1 MRRAILQTFGALFG
15 LLLILA
21 AVAFWGWQ
29 HWIGPGP
36 ASQEVNVLIPKG
48 TGMAGIAQRL
58 EQAGVV
64 ADATLF
70 RAGVL
75 LQGASRGL
83 QAGEYAFPAAAS
95 PAEVLARLR
104 RGDRVV
110 RQVTVPEG
118 LTVRQVLALIE
129 AEPALSGSIESVPA
143 EGRLLPETYA
153 FERGDTRQAMVD
165 RMAGAMDAALAELWA
180 GRAENL
186 PIDSPEEA
194 LVLASIVER
203 ETGQPDERPLVAGVF
218 SNRLRK
224 GMRLQSDPTVIY
236 GVSDGLGRIDRPLTR
251 TDLQTPTDWNTY
263 VIAGLPPT
271 PIANPSRA
279 ALRAVL
285 QPAETD
291 YLYFV
296 ADGTGGHVFA
306 ASLAEH
312 NRNVR
317 AWRAQQRNRTVTE

>member
-1 MRRAILQTFGALFG
+1 MRRAILRLFAGLFG
-15 LLLILA
+15 LLLIAA

-29 HWIGPGP
+29 QWIGPGP
-36 ASQEVNVLIPKG
+36 STEQVNLVIPKG
-48 TGMAGIAQRL
+48 TGVGGIAARL

-75 LQGASRGL
+75 AEGASRSL
-83 QAGEYAFPAAAS
+83 QAGEYAFDPGIS
-95 PAEVLARLR
+95 PAGVLAKLR
-104 RGDRVV
+104 SGDRVLH
-110 RQVTVPEG
+110 QVTVPEG
-118 LTVRQVLALIE
+118 LTVRQVAALLQ
-129 AEPALSGSIESVPA
+129 AEPDLTGEIEKLPA

-153 FERGDTRQAMVD
+153 FERGDSRQSVVD
-165 RMAGAMDAALAELWA
+165 RMAAAMDATLQQLWE
-180 GRAENL
+180 GRAEGL

-203 ETGQPDERPLVAGVF
+203 ETGIAEERPLVAGVF
-218 SNRLRK
+218 TNRLRK

-236 GVSDGLGRIDRPLTR
+236 GVSEGLGTLGRPLTR
-251 TDLQTPTDWNTY
+251 TDLKTPTDWNTY
-263 VIAGLPPT
+263 VIGGLPPT

-279 ALRAVL
+279 ALAAVL
-285 QPAETD
+285 DPAATD

-317 AWRAQQRNRTVTE
+317 AWRAQQRKGTVSE